1 MQYVWSSVYLN
12 ACSYACC
19 SLTEDSTR
27 CLNWVLVPLIS
38 ETRCKARHAP
48 LSCPPNSTG
57 LICSQSRGLYWG
69 VSRAIVQRR
78 FWNAMTRWHRVGISG
93 TLFEVRAPKAN
104 KSGPPNSIGASLE
117 CRYTP
122 VYTHRFVCLMPWN
135 RIIILFGNTAV
146 HFSVFVCSFFQIY
159 LSIYLSSAPFSPK
172 CILYMPKYT
181 KNQSW
186 NVKSP
191 LKISYCKINYCKNQ
205 YKTN

>member
-1 MQYVWSSVYLN
+1 MSIFHVVYSSVYLN

-19 SLTEDSTR
+19 SLTEDIAF

-38 ETRCKARHAP
+38 ETRCKTRHA
-48 LSCPPNSTG
+48 PPNSTG

-122 VYTHRFVCLMPWN
+122 VNTRRFVCLMLWN
-135 RIIILFGNTAV
+135 RIIILFENIPV
-146 HFSVFVCSFFQIY
+146 HFSFFVYSFFSPN
-159 LSIYLSSAPFSPK
+159 LSIYL
-172 CILYMPKYT
+172 
-181 KNQSW
+181 QSLSL
-186 NVKSP
+186 NLP
-191 LKISYCKINYCKNQ
+191 
-205 YKTN
+205 